1 MTQPTSRSTTKSHR
15 ALSKP
20 TNSEH

>member
-1 MTQPTSRSTTKSHR
+1 MTQPTIRSTTKSHR